1 MDNLDVTTP
10 HSLKGKPK
18 AEVLSSWEMRIT
30 PDRDSTVNSFNG
42 FINRF
47 LSVENIVSTTV
58 LVALLL
64 FPFFDI
70 FLSSV
75 FEDKVSGLIGFHF
88 MLIPIEIICLS
99 SSIYFLIY
107 TSKSRTKVTLFYG
120 LDVLEKNW
128 HRAEYN

>member
-1 MDNLDVTTP
+1 MDNMDVTTP
-10 HSLKGKPK
+10 NSLKGKPK

-30 PDRDSTVNSFNG
+30 PDRDSTVNRFNA
-42 FINRF
+42 FINRI

-75 FEDKVSGLIGFHF
+75 FE
-88 MLIPIEIICLS
+88 
-99 SSIYFLIY
+99 
-107 TSKSRTKVTLFYG
+107 
-120 LDVLEKNW
+120 EK
-128 HRAEYN
+128 